1 MNFEVLKIEK
11 NCTKNFIEEKYKQSE
26 NDEFEAF
33 EMINNYKY
41 FEIIK
46 YYLPIMQIFWKK
58 NCKRWV
64 TLLPNKILSE
74 NFFNEVLDKK
84 CSITLIFFLDINRQ
98 KVYYDLIC

>member
-1 MNFEVLKIEK
+1 M
-11 NCTKNFIEEKYKQSE
+11 KNFIEEKYKQSE

-58 NCKRWV
+58 K
-64 TLLPNKILSE
+64 LQEMSHIIAQQDFIGKL
-74 NFFNEVLDKK
+74 F
-84 CSITLIFFLDINRQ
+84 
-98 KVYYDLIC
+98 